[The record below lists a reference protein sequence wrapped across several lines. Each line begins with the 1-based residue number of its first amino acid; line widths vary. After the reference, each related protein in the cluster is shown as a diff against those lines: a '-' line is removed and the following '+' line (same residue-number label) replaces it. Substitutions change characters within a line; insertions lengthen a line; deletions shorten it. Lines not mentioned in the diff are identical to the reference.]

1 MSQRMALYMQDKHNM
16 QYELEMA
23 KYAEE
28 RGFSE
33 IWQAD
38 TRLARDCIVMMSA
51 FLTETE
57 RLRIGSGVLPIW
69 TRNPAV
75 IASSWSTMWEL
86 GGQGPDGRG
95 RVMLGLGAWWEPIA
109 SRVGVDRRKPL
120 TAMREHIE
128 ALRQLFT
135 MEEVTYEGK
144 FVHLDRVR
152 LDVAF
157 GDTSPRDI
165 PLYIGATGPKML
177 QLAGEICDGVVL
189 NYVVSVDYIR
199 NAVALIEKGAQK
211 AGKTLADV
219 DRPELLVCCLSDERP
234 DLAMAEAKK
243 LAAYYFA
250 TEPHIM
256 KASGASQELLEK
268 VQAVMSWPAT
278 GGLPRPDYM
287 AVGKASAVIDP
298 MMDDIKPV
306 RNAVAQSWP
315 SAPTLQRA
323 VAMPRCSKVAEYI
336 DHSGQLSNLVGPL
349 KDSPPAPIFVRR
361 RYAVVNSVTVKKTF
375 RRAGIGPR
383 CWKKLTPH
391 EWTTSS
397 P

>member
-1 MSQRMALYMQDKHNM
+1 MQDKHDIR
-16 QYELEMA
+16 YELEMA
-23 KYAEE
+23 KYAEA

-51 FLTETE
+51 FLTETK
-57 RLRIGSGVLPIW
+57 RLRLGSGVLPIW

-75 IASSWSTMWEL
+75 IAASWSTMWEL
-86 GGQGPDGRG
+86 GGKGPDGRG

-109 SRVGVDRRKPL
+109 SRVGVRREKPL
-120 TAMREHIE
+120 KAMREHIE

-135 MEEVTYEGK
+135 MEEVTYQGE
-144 FVHLDRVR
+144 FVYLDRVR

-165 PLYIGATGPKML
+165 PLYIGATGDKML
-177 QLAGEICDGVVL
+177 ELAGEICDGVVL
-189 NYVVSVDYIR
+189 NYVVSVEYIR
-199 NAVALIEKGAQK
+199 RAVALVEQGARK

-256 KASGASQELLEK
+256 KASGASEELLAR
-268 VQAVMSWPAT
+268 VQSIMGWPAT
-278 GGLPRPDYM
+278 EEDYIKAAAVIPDEVVRNIM
-287 AVGKASAVIDP
+287 AVGTSDECRAKVAEYIAAGVTCPILYP

-306 RNAVAQSWP
+306 IDAFADW
-315 SAPTLQRA
+315 AP
-323 VAMPRCSKVAEYI
+323 
-336 DHSGQLSNLVGPL
+336 
-349 KDSPPAPIFVRR
+349 
-361 RYAVVNSVTVKKTF
+361 
-375 RRAGIGPR
+375 
-383 CWKKLTPH
+383 
-391 EWTTSS
+391 
-397 P
+397 

>member
-1 MSQRMALYMQDKHNM
+1 MAQRMALYMQDKHPIA
-16 QYELEMA
+16 YELEMA

-38 TRLARDCIVMMSA
+38 TRLARDCIVLMSA

-69 TRNPAV
+69 TRNSAV
-75 IASSWSTMWEL
+75 IAASWSTMWEL
-86 GGQGPDGRG
+86 GGRLPDGRG

-109 SRVGVDRRKPL
+109 GRVGIDRRKSL
-120 TAMREHIE
+120 TAMREYVESIRE
-128 ALRQLFT
+128 LFT
-135 MEEVTYEGK
+135 MEEVTYKGE

-199 NAVALIEKGAQK
+199 EAVALVEKGARK
-211 AGKTLADV
+211 AGKSLEDV
-219 DRPELLVCCLSDERP
+219 DRPELIVCSLSDEDP
-234 DLAMAEAKK
+234 DAAMAEAKK

-256 KASGASQELLEK
+256 KASGAGEELLQR
-268 VQAVMSWPAT
+268 VQSIMSWPAT
-278 GGLPRPDYM
+278 EEDYIRASKVIPDEVVRNVM
-287 AVGKASAVIDP
+287 AVGTSEECRAKIAEYIGAGVTCPILYP
-298 MMDDIKPV
+298 LMDDIEPV
-306 RNAVAQSWP
+306 VDAFADW
-315 SAPTLQRA
+315 
-323 VAMPRCSKVAEYI
+323 
-336 DHSGQLSNLVGPL
+336 
-349 KDSPPAPIFVRR
+349 SPGV
-361 RYAVVNSVTVKKTF
+361 
-375 RRAGIGPR
+375 
-383 CWKKLTPH
+383 
-391 EWTTSS
+391 
-397 P
+397 